1 VTVHVYVGPTLA
13 AAEVAAVV
21 PDARL
26 HAPVQHGDL
35 LRARLR
41 EGDRVLLIDGYYH
54 QAGAVRH
61 KEILDLLD
69 SGVIVAGAASMG
81 AMRAAELSD
90 LGMIGVGEIF
100 EMYRTGVI
108 AGDDEVAV
116 VHGEP
121 PDYRRFSEALVN
133 IRYALRQAVAYGVVG
148 QIEAAGLLRHASA
161 MSYTRRSWRAI
172 EDAVQRTDPWLLP
185 ALRRMGHLRSADPP
199 ASDLKALDARR
210 ALHDLT
216 GAQPPPEQAL
226 GWRLNR
232 SWRTRLL
239 YDWKARFRGEVV
251 EDIFADDLSI
261 ARYQQ
266 LYDPRFPARWRAFV
280 LGKIAGVSQPGMAP
294 GDLVPAALLA
304 AADAGLSY
312 ESLSQ
317 AQKAEWLTPGELASL
332 LPDEAMST
340 ILVRSYQPPRGL
352 SELIEVTAEPLTA
365 RQATRSLVA
374 AAFAANEAAAAK
386 APHWQVSHLNR
397 DILGSQLTK
406 IWGGVAPAG
415 LAALDAHA
423 RDRGLASFDAAVEVF
438 RPFFLKQRLD
448 EASHAAVPQ
457 PSFAGTTS

>member
-1 VTVHVYVGPTLA
+1 MTFHVYVGPTLS
-13 AAEVAAVV
+13 AAEVAAIV
-21 PDARL
+21 PDAQL

-35 LRARLR
+35 LRATLR

-69 SGVIVAGAASMG
+69 SGVIVVGAASMG

-90 LGMIGVGEIF
+90 LGMIGVGEVF

-116 VHGEP
+116 AHGEP
-121 PDYRRFSEALVN
+121 PDYRKFSEALVN
-133 IRYALRQAVAYGVVG
+133 IRYALRQAVAGGVVG
-148 QIEAAGLLRHASA
+148 QAEAAGLLRHASA
-161 MSYTRRSWRAI
+161 VSYTFRSWRAI

-185 ALRRMGHLRSADPP
+185 ALRRLRDLPPADPS

-216 GAQPPPEQAL
+216 CAQPPPAQAL
-226 GWRLNR
+226 GWRR
-232 SWRTRLL
+232 DRGWHTRPL
-239 YDWKARFRGEVV
+239 YDWKAQFRGEVV
-251 EDIFADDLSI
+251 EDIFADDLSN

-266 LYDPRFPARWRAFV
+266 IYDRGFPARWRAFV
-280 LGKIAGVSQPGMAP
+280 LGKIASVSQPGMAT
-294 GDLVPAALLA
+294 GDLVPAALLT

-317 AQKAEWLTPGELASL
+317 TQKAEWLTPSELASL
-332 LPDEAMST
+332 LPDEAMVT

-352 SELIEVTAEPLTA
+352 FELIEVTAGPLPA

-374 AAFAANEAAAAK
+374 AAFATNEAAAVK

-397 DILGSQLTK
+397 DILGSQLMQ
-406 IWGGVAPAG
+406 IWGFAPAG
-415 LAALDAHA
+415 PAALDAHA

-438 RPFFLKQRLD
+438 RPFFLKQRVD
-448 EASHAAVPQ
+448 EASQAAVPQ
-457 PSFAGTTS
+457 PSSAGTRT

>member
-1 VTVHVYVGPTLA
+1 VTVHVYVGPTLP
-13 AAEVAAVV
+13 AAEVAAIV

-90 LGMIGVGEIF
+90 LGMTGVGEIF

-116 VHGEP
+116 AHGEP
-121 PDYRRFSEALVN
+121 PDYRKFSEALVN
-133 IRYALRQAVAYGVVG
+133 IRYALRQAVADGVVG
-148 QIEAAGLLRHASA
+148 QIEAAGVLRHASA
-161 MSYTRRSWRAI
+161 VSYTCRSWRAI
-172 EDAVQRTDPWLLP
+172 EAAVQSADPWLLP
-185 ALRRMGHLRSADPP
+185 ALRRMRHLRPADPS
-199 ASDLKALDARR
+199 ASDLKASDARR
-210 ALHDLT
+210 ALHYLT
-216 GAQPPPEQAL
+216 CAQPPPEQAL
-226 GWRLNR
+226 GWRSNR
-232 SWRTRLL
+232 VWHTRLL
-239 YDWKARFRGEVV
+239 HDWKAQFRGEAV
-251 EDIFADDLSI
+251 EDIFADDLST

-280 LGKIAGVSQPGMAP
+280 LGKIAGVSQPGM
-294 GDLVPAALLA
+294 PAALLA

-317 AQKAEWLTPGELASL
+317 AQKAEWLTPSELASL
-332 LPDEAMST
+332 LPDEAMVA

-352 SELIEVTAEPLTA
+352 VELIEVTAGPLTA

-374 AAFAANEAAAAK
+374 AAFATNEAAAAK
-386 APHWQVSHLNR
+386 APNWQVSHLNR

-406 IWGGVAPAG
+406 IWGGAPAG

-423 RDRGLASFDAAVEVF
+423 QDRGLASFAAAVEVF

-457 PSFAGTTS
+457 PSFTGTRS